1 MSLDDIVGMP
11 GALPYFAAMSQILK
25 DDFETDSMIWILMY
39 NNSVFALP
47 LINFIVL
54 RIIMGQKTTVLLGK
68 MTDLFQ
74 TGAKR

>member
-1 MSLDDIVGMP
+1 MP

-47 LINFIVL
+47 LISFIVL
-54 RIIMGQKTTVLLGK
+54 RIIMGQKTAVLHGK
-68 MTDLFQ
+68 VTDLFQ
-74 TGAKR
+74 TGANR